1 MGFIWMATAALLFLQ
16 QAVTQPVPRAE
27 YLQVM
32 DGEYRKMDT
41 NGDGRVTPQEAA
53 AKLMQDERDRA
64 LAANRQI
71 FAQLDKDKNGSL
83 SPQEFAGLIAVPPA
97 DPAPFMQ
104 RMDLNKDGIVTLVEH
119 RTVMLATFDGLDTD
133 KDGVVTPAE
142 MAASQNRQQAAPAGA
157 KH

>member
-1 MGFIWMATAALLFLQ
+1 MGFIWIGSVALLLAQ

-27 YLQVM
+27 YLKVM
-32 DGEYRKMDT
+32 DGEYDKMDA
-41 NGDGRVTPQEAA
+41 NRDGRVTPQEAA
-53 AKLMQDERDRA
+53 AKLAQDERDRA

-119 RTVMLATFDGLDTD
+119 RTVMLATFDALDSD

-142 MAASQNRQQAAPAGA
+142 MAASQQRPAAAAA
-157 KH
+157 KR